1 MIDRASRGA
10 AATEAKTSAHA
21 RNAASGSRRTAAR
34 ERARLHDAHHKMPSG
49 GASGELAT
57 AARLAKARENRKDSC
72 RLAHSENPGYVYF
85 LH

>member
-10 AATEAKTSAHA
+10 AATEEKQLPMRAT
-21 RNAASGSRRTAAR
+21 RRPDRRTAAR